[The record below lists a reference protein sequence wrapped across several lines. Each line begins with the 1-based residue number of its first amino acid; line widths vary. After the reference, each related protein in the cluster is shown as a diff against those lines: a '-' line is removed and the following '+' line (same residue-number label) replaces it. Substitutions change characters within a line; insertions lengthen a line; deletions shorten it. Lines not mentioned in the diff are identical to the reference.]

1 MSEIFSGRKAL
12 YTLLL
17 VIFIMVVS
25 IAVKYVQMTAITP
38 GRVSSE
44 LDRVYS
50 SVKDVRPMSLLKAQ
64 FLMEWG
70 RYRNSDE
77 CSAAVAA
84 SSEYPG
90 NGFEGDVYVVSYPDS
105 LEFPGFLPTLT
116 RQFRVTKRLGG

>member
-1 MSEIFSGRKAL
+1 MAEVFSGRKGL
-12 YTLLL
+12 YTLIL
-17 VIFIMVVS
+17 VIFVMVVS
-25 IAVKYVQMTAITP
+25 VAVKYVQMTAITP
-38 GRVSSE
+38 GRVSGE
-44 LDRVYS
+44 LDRVYNR
-50 SVKDVRPMSLLKAQ
+50 VKDVRPMSLLKAQ

-70 RYRNSDE
+70 RYRNSEE

-105 LEFPGFLPTLT
+105 IEFPGILPNMA